1 MSVTSC
7 GFYILVML
15 TLLAGF
21 VALCSSLCWHGDQ
34 VKAGFQLPGVQLFL
48 SYRRNRRE

>member
-1 MSVTSC
+1 MSVAG

-15 TLLAGF
+15 SLYAGF
-21 VALCSSLCWHGDQ
+21 VVVLFVLQHGDQ
-34 VKAGFQLPGVQLFL
+34 VKAGFQVPGVQLFL

>member
-1 MSVTSC
+1 MSAVG

-15 TLLAGF
+15 ICAGF
-21 VALCSSLCWHGDQ
+21 VVVFFALRHGDQ
-34 VKAGFQLPGVQLFL
+34 VKAGFQVPGVQLFL